1 MQINGY
7 TNIYGLLGYPAKHSF
22 SPLIH
27 NYLFE
32 KNIINAVYHVF
43 EITPEEFGRSV
54 MCLKRLNISGFNITM
69 PYKNEIIPF
78 LDEISEDAK
87 ILNSVNTVI
96 RKEDLYKGFNTDISG
111 FLRCLTE
118 NDFDFKN
125 SSALV
130 LGAGSTARS
139 IVFGLSQKKI
149 KKLSIFNRT
158 QSRAFKMKDVFK
170 IFFNNEITVLK
181 DLNTV
186 SEKKQK
192 SFDLIIN
199 CTTVGMDGKNFAK
212 GLPIPEDWNLKD
224 KFVFEMIYKPFD
236 TELLLKAKS
245 EKAVTINGIDMLVSQ
260 ALDSFEIWTGVHPGK
275 KDLLKYVTD
284 TLSRQ

>member
-1 MQINGY
+1 
-7 TNIYGLLGYPAKHSF
+7 
-22 SPLIH
+22 
-27 NYLFE
+27 
-32 KNIINAVYHVF
+32 
-43 EITPEEFGRSV
+43 
-54 MCLKRLNISGFNITM
+54 
-69 PYKNEIIPF
+69 
-78 LDEISEDAK
+78 
-87 ILNSVNTVI
+87 
-96 RKEDLYKGFNTDISG
+96 
-111 FLRCLTE
+111 
-118 NDFDFKN
+118 
-125 SSALV
+125 
-130 LGAGSTARS
+130 
-139 IVFGLSQKKI
+139 
-149 KKLSIFNRT
+149 
-158 QSRAFKMKDVFK
+158 MKDVFK

-260 ALDSFEIWTGVHPGK
+260 ALDSFEIWTGVHPDK